1 MNFRLIFSMLLMV
14 LVIIFM
20 LQNAAIV
27 EIKFLIW
34 EGSLPRS
41 FLIFIT
47 FLTGMVVV
55 GWLVR
60 AMYRLSK
67 VTTVK
72 K

>member
-1 MNFRLIFSMLLMV
+1 MLLMV

-47 FLTGMVVV
+47 FLTGMVV

>member
-47 FLTGMVVV
+47 FLTGMVV